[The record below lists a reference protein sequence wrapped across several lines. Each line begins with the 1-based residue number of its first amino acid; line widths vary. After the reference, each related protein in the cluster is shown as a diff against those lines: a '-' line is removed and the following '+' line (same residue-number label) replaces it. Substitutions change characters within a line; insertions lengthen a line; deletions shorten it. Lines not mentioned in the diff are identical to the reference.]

1 MKPITAFIPYSGEE
15 GTRGTVEQ
23 LQASGFVERIV
34 LLSTASGIAPLQ
46 GCESITIQALQS
58 SATMTAIGKA
68 LRTPFALLVLHDTRI
83 DFGQFGIERMVR
95 VAGETGAGMV
105 FADYYDVR
113 EGRRTP
119 HPVIEYQYGSLRD
132 DFNFGSVVLLERE
145 ALRAALADLRAQKH
159 VYAGWYAL
167 RLGITRK
174 AQIVRVGEYLYS
186 KVEADVRRSGE
197 KLFDYVDPKNRQVQ
211 IDMEA
216 AATWHLKAIGAW
228 LPPVFKTP
236 AFTADTFPV
245 EASVIIPVR
254 NRVKTVGEAVE
265 SVLKQDT
272 SFSFNVIVV
281 DNHSTDGTTD
291 VLRTLAQR
299 DDRVLHV
306 IPGREDLGIGGCW
319 NEAVHHPRC
328 GRFAVQLDSDDLY
341 KDGSTLQ
348 KIVETFH
355 RERCA
360 MVIGSYQMTNF
371 QLEPIPPGV
380 IDHRE
385 WTPENGRNNALR
397 INGLGAP
404 RAFATP
410 VVRSIKIPNVSYG
423 EDYALGLAIAREYQ
437 IGRIYEPVYLCR
449 RWEGNSDAD
458 LDIPKLNAFNFYKD
472 KIRTF
477 EVLARIRMQ
486 EGKDSRGG
494 GRKKATGGRVQ
505 RARRAGQL
513 KSRGRTGGAQGSG
526 RKAVAKTAGRKGRKK

>member
-1 MKPITAFIPYSGEE
+1 MKPITAFIPYSGAE
-15 GTRGTVEQ
+15 GTKETVDQ
-23 LQASGFVERIV
+23 LEASGSVERIV
-34 LLSTASGIAPLQ
+34 LLSTAGDLPPVP
-46 GCESITIQALQS
+46 GCESLTVTGLLS
-58 SATMTAIGKA
+58 SATMAALGKA
-68 LRTPFALLVLHDTRI
+68 LRTPYALLLLHDTRI

-95 VAGETGAGMV
+95 VAGDTGAGMV
-105 FADYYDVR
+105 FSDYYDMKD
-113 EGRRTP
+113 GRRSP

-132 DFNFGSVVLLERE
+132 DFNFGSVILLERE
-145 ALRAALADLRAQKH
+145 AVRAALAENRSQKH
-159 VYAGWYAL
+159 EYAGWYAL

-236 AFTADTFPV
+236 AFTAETFPV

-291 VLRTLAQR
+291 VLRTLAHR
-299 DDRVLHV
+299 DARVLHV
-306 IPGREDLGIGGCW
+306 VPGREDLGIGGCW

-348 KIVETFH
+348 KIVEAFH

-380 IDHRE
+380 IDHKE
-385 WTPENGRNNALR
+385 WTPDNGRNNALR

-404 RAFATP
+404 RAFYTP

-423 EDYALGLAIAREYQ
+423 EDYALGLAISREYQ
-437 IGRIYEPVYLCR
+437 IGRVYEPVYLCR

-458 LDIPKLNAFNFYKD
+458 LDIPRLNAFNFYKD
-472 KIRTF
+472 KIRTV

-486 EGKDSRGG
+486 ENVEGKPERSARRPAKK
-494 GRKKATGGRVQ
+494 GRPANVRRAKASAKKAKP
-505 RARRAGQL
+505 A
-513 KSRGRTGGAQGSG
+513 SG
-526 RKAVAKTAGRKGRKK
+526 RGKGKKK